1 MASENSFVSAIRL
14 NRGVQLDRAG
24 ELREDLVPV
33 GGAEETLP
41 VEEVS
46 RLYQQRFRDGFENLN
61 AQQQQQQQD
70 GGIDGLGKRPLVN
83 LTGIDNLLTTA
94 EFKERLQE
102 TLEGTS
108 ARAQHAKQVES
119 TYEIYFKD
127 TEDYSV
133 RNDVGP
139 SLTVPDAPLR
149 AEAPAEDPMRY
160 EAPAEA
166 AWKDRAN
173 TVPEFQAVTEDVAA
187 AEQVQQISAVEAA
200 LLEAQRASEV
210 EELPFKPVGRAA
222 VRG

>member
-1 MASENSFVSAIRL
+1 MSAIRL
-14 NRGVQLDRAG
+14 KRGVQVDRAG
-24 ELREDLVPV
+24 ELLEDLPPV
-33 GGAEETLP
+33 SDQVETPP
-41 VEEVS
+41 VEEIP
-46 RLYQQRFRDGFENLN
+46 RLQQQRFQDGFDNLD
-61 AQQQQQQQD
+61 AQQKD
-70 GGIDGLGKRPLVN
+70 GIDGLGKRPLVN
-83 LTGIDNLLTTA
+83 LSGIDNLLTTA

-133 RNDVGP
+133 RNESGF
-139 SLTVPDAPLR
+139 SLSVPDAPLR
-149 AEAPAEDPMRY
+149 AEAPAEDPLKY

-173 TVPEFQAVTEDVAA
+173 TVPEFQAVSDAPPEP
-187 AEQVQQISAVEAA
+187 EQVQQISAVEAA
-200 LLEAQRASEV
+200 LLEAQRAAEV
-210 EELPFKPVGRAA
+210 EQQPFKPVGRSS